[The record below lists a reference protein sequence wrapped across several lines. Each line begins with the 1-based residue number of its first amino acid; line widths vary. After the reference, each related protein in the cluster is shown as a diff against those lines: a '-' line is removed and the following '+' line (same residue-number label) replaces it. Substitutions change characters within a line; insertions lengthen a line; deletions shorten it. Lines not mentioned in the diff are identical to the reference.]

1 MILWSLC
8 RGLLYLTFSK
18 NKLSYQ
24 NHFSL
29 FLCSEEIAFY
39 QGNRREQTIILATF
53 DKLVSFVGIYKTVQH
68 ND

>member
-1 MILWSLC
+1 MIFYAEVFFTPHSVKT
-8 RGLLYLTFSK
+8 YYHTV
-18 NKLSYQ
+18 NQ
-24 NHFSL
+24 FSL

-53 DKLVSFVGIYKTVQH
+53 DKLVSFVEIYETVQP